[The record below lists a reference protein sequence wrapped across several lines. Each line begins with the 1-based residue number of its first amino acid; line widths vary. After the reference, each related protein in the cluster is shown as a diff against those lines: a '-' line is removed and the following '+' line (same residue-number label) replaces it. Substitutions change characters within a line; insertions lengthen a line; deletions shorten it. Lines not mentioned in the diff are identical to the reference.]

1 MKHIILGF
9 KDVGVSNLKSEGH
22 YGIGFHDLDLP
33 VKTIGNEVK
42 KPQISDLHTVIT
54 SVNREGLL
62 VLKAAVDRAINQ
74 WDLDHKE
81 RIDE

>member
-9 KDVGVSNLKSEGH
+9 KDVGISNLKSEGH

-33 VKTIGNEVK
+33 VKTIGDEVK

-81 RIDE
+81 RRDE